1 MFIMDDILS
10 KVMIKDGVRNIEFI
24 FSGLYVL
31 MMIFDIDL
39 LFILM
44 RNDLNIIKLCKDI
57 VDLMNMVLDKLVFVV
72 LFKNVIYYLFYL
84 EMFDF
89 D

>member
-31 MMIFDIDL
+31 MMIFD
-39 LFILM
+39 M
-44 RNDLNIIKLCKDI
+44 YR
-57 VDLMNMVLDKLVFVV
+57 
-72 LFKNVIYYLFYL
+72 VIYKF
-84 EMFDF
+84 
-89 D
+89 